1 MILLPDEQKEIFD
14 VAVEDILKERG
25 SAICLT
31 DAPRCGLCSSL
42 WKERDN
48 A

>member
-1 MILLPDEQKEIFD
+1 MDLLVDEQKQIFD

-31 DAPRCGLCSSL
+31 DARALWSL
-42 WKERDN
+42 LFSMERKR
-48 A
+48 